1 VARFAE
7 KDITRIK
14 QDIAVQRLA
23 EAGGIKL
30 TQHGADL
37 IGLCPFHDDKAPS
50 LVISPK
56 KNLWHCLGAC
66 QTGGSVIDWVMK
78 IEGVSFRHAVELL
91 REDHPPLA
99 ASSEL
104 PPIVK
109 RATVKKLPTSLSIE
123 AEDQALLN
131 QVVEFYHSALKQ
143 NLEALD
149 YLTSRGLAS
158 SEMIDHFKLGVANRT
173 LGYRL
178 PEKNRKEGAA
188 LRGRLQRLGLMRAS
202 GHEHFNG
209 SIVIPI
215 RDEHG
220 NVLEMYGRK
229 LRNNLRKG
237 TPLHLYLPGP
247 HQGVFNVEALKT
259 HQEIILCESLVD
271 ALTFWCAGYR
281 NVICSYG
288 IEGFT
293 KDHLAAFKQYNTQR
307 VLIAYDRDTAGDQAG
322 EALATQLMQ
331 AGIECYRIQFPK
343 GMDANDYALN
353 VAPASKSLGLVIRKA
368 LWLGKGKAPSLPV
381 TGIVLH
387 NDAPVPVVSNEMK
400 NEATKEKT
408 KTTKQVE
415 QEKEIPS
422 LAADPI
428 ESDRLPATP
437 LPEPPRTNIDA
448 NVTDQEVTIMLGKR
462 RYRVRGLTK
471 NLSYDQLK
479 VNVLVSCDDL
489 LHVDTFDLYA
499 AKPRAS
505 FIKQAAVE
513 LGVNEDAIKKELGQV
528 LLKLEA
534 LQEQHIKQAL
544 APKEKT
550 ITLDDDEK
558 QQALALLKDP
568 DLLQRILTDFDRCG
582 GVSRP
587 INWSVTWR
595 RSPAI
600 WTAHW
605 RSSSRVPPPRGSPR

>member
-1 VARFAE
+1 MARFSE
-7 KDITRIK
+7 KDIIRIK

-23 EAGGIKL
+23 EASGIKL

-37 IGLCPFHDDKAPS
+37 VGLCPFHDDKAPS

-78 IEGVSFRHAVELL
+78 MEGVSFRHAVELL
-91 REDHPPLA
+91 RENNPPLA

-109 RATVKKLPTSLSIE
+109 RATVKKLPTPLSME
-123 AEDQALLN
+123 AEDQTLLN
-131 QVVEFYHSALKQ
+131 QVVDYYHTALKQ
-143 NLEALD
+143 NTEALD
-149 YLTSRGLAS
+149 YLASRGLTS

-209 SIVIPI
+209 SIVIPV
-215 RDEHG
+215 RDKHG

-247 HQGVFNVEALKT
+247 HQGVFNVSALQT
-259 HQEIILCESLVD
+259 HQEIIVCESLID

-281 NVICSYG
+281 NVTCSYG

-293 KDHLAAFKQYNTQR
+293 KDHLAAFKQHNTQR
-307 VLIAYDRDTAGDQAG
+307 VLIAYDRDAAGDQAAQ
-322 EALATQLMQ
+322 ALATQLMQ

-368 LWLGKGKAPSLPV
+368 LWLGNGKAPSLPT
-381 TGIVLH
+381 TGIVLP
-387 NDAPVPVVSNEMK
+387 NDMPVPVVNTAIHT
-400 NEATKEKT
+400 EATKEKT
-408 KTTKQVE
+408 TPEKHVN
-415 QEKEIPS
+415 QEKDTLS
-422 LAADPI
+422 LAADLVEP
-428 ESDRLPATP
+428 DPLPATP
-437 LPEPPRTNIDA
+437 LPESSRTDIDA
-448 NVTDQEVTIMLGKR
+448 NVTDQEVTIALGKR

-471 NLSYDQLK
+471 NLSYEQLK

-528 LLKLEA
+528 F
-534 LQEQHIKQAL
+534 IKA
-544 APKEKT
+544 
-550 ITLDDDEK
+550 
-558 QQALALLKDP
+558 
-568 DLLQRILTDFDRCG
+568 
-582 GVSRP
+582 
-587 INWSVTWR
+587 
-595 RSPAI
+595 RSPARA
-600 WTAHW
+600 THQTHPGPEGHHCY
-605 RSSSRVPPPRGSPR
+605 VG